1 MGNLVGLAYFGIFL
15 PLNIAFKT
23 NLSLEKSDELFIGQ
37 QHLWSVTSIDS
48 NRLFTPISTLGVFY
62 IVYASMKLI
71 AQVGGQYALKVSY
84 SKDKE
89 LLFVK
94 RVNNY
99 GLVE

>member
-1 MGNLVGLAYFGIFL
+1 MGNITALAYFGVFL

-23 NLSLEKSDELFIGQ
+23 NLTLDKADELFFSQ
-37 QHLWSVTSIDS
+37 QHLWSATSIDVA
-48 NRLFTPISTLGVFY
+48 RLFTPISTLGVFY
-62 IVYASMKLI
+62 IISATMKLI

-94 RVNNY
+94 RVNNF
-99 GLVE
+99 GQVE